1 MKRYLVMSI
10 VAVLL
15 VGPVIFLSDNLHCKQ
30 DDKAITV
37 FRSKMQKVR
46 VYLCYL

>member
-15 VGPVIFLSDNLHCKQ
+15 VGPVIFLSDTPYCQQ

-37 FRSKMQKVR
+37 FYTHDLRGT
-46 VYLCYL
+46 LEPCG

>member
-37 FRSKMQKVR
+37 FYTHDLRGT
-46 VYLCYL
+46 LEPCG